1 MVASVED
8 DSIASHQAAHHRG
21 DRRGAGLQQQV
32 EVVRDKCPGET
43 ASRGLFEDMAETRD
57 KMVAIGV
64 IDKDLSPLQPSAEDV
79 VASARSVYASFDVDG
94 TMFHLLLSTARAV
107 AIVSTSLPSNL
118 RVSLSSISK
127 EGLLRSSLK
136 TTGTVNCAELGAVA

>member
-57 KMVAIGV
+57 KMVAIDIV
-64 IDKDLSPLQPSAEDV
+64 VEDSSFDTAADYV
-79 VASARSVYASFDVDG
+79 VNGPRGVYA
-94 TMFHLLLSTARAV
+94 LSRHADKLATGKPRGK
-107 AIVSTSLPSNL
+107 TSQQSPFYP
-118 RVSLSSISK
+118 V
-127 EGLLRSSLK
+127 
-136 TTGTVNCAELGAVA
+136 